1 MEKLLVPYSAQ
12 VTLVIEN
19 YNEIVWFS
27 HAVQSMTMIT

>member
-1 MEKLLVPYSAQ
+1 MEKLRVSYSAQ

-27 HAVQSMTMIT
+27 HAVHDPG